1 MKIYRSKKTGTTFYL
16 KIYALEP
23 TDQSLI
29 KNYGP
34 NIYKFVGETDFDED
48 FELVSDSEP
57 TSPIIPDPVQVPRL
71 KGKSFFLDAGHGGK
85 DPGAVN
91 DNLALQEKIAALDIC
106 LKLGIQLEK
115 QGADVYYSRTGDS
128 YPSLT
133 NRASQANSYNVDAF
147 ISIHLNSA
155 ENKTASGIETLCYN
169 NTGKA
174 FELAEAVQAELI
186 AATGFKNRGVKL
198 RPDLTVLAKTKMP
211 AILCEVGFISNDDE
225 AKKLFDAT
233 MQEKIAKAIC
243 DGVIEE
249 YGN

>member
-1 MKIYRSKKTGTTFYL
+1 MKIYRSKKTGATFYL

-23 TDQSLI
+23 TDKALV
-29 KNYGP
+29 KEYGP
-34 NIYKFVGETDFDED
+34 NLYKFVGESDFEQD
-48 FELVSDSEP
+48 FELVSVSDS
-57 TSPIIPDPVQVPRL
+57 TSPIIPTPVQNPRL

-91 DNLALQEKIAALDIC
+91 DNFSLQEKIAALDIC

-115 QGADVYYSRTGDS
+115 QGADVYYSRTEDI

-133 NRASQANSYNVDAF
+133 DRATQANSKNVDAF

-155 ENKTASGIETLCYN
+155 ENKTASGIETLCYS
-169 NTGKA
+169 NTGKG
-174 FELAEAVQAELI
+174 FELAEVVQAEMVT
-186 AATGFKNRGVKL
+186 ATGFKNRGVKI
-198 RPDLTVLAKTKMP
+198 RPELTVLAKTKMP

-225 AKKLFDAT
+225 AKKLFDVAI
-233 MQEKIAKAIC
+233 QEKIAKAIC